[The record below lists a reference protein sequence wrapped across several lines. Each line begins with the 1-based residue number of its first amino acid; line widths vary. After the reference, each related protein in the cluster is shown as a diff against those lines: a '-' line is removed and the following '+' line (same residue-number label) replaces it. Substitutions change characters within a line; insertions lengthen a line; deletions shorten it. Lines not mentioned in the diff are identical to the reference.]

1 MTHCL
6 LFAAPLLG
14 CQVLAEPITT
24 GTLVREA
31 VDLSALSRF
40 PDPAYRTVQFSSYDR
55 HSIAPYAPDWYANN
69 DGFGGESIPAVLET
83 LEEPNADGVGRY
95 VIARVSGPGA
105 IVRTWT
111 AVMNGELAVYLD
123 GDDEPVYSGSA
134 ERFLRQTFA
143 HFANAAGTF
152 GGDEE
157 RGFRQNDACYFPVTF
172 ARSLRIEWTGKIEE
186 PHFYHI
192 ETRKYPDGTDVRTFR
207 PEDITRYASEI
218 AEAQALLSDTSGNWA
233 APPNA
238 SAHEATA
245 QVRSHKRIEALKLD
259 GPAAIHVFEAKL
271 ERGDPVRSLRGVILK
286 ISFDGS
292 DQPQVEA
299 PLGDFFGSGPGVAP
313 YDSLPMTVLPDGTM
327 ICRFTM
333 PFRESAVVSLDNRTD
348 EDVSVRLAAH
358 VAPGEWDPGR
368 SLHFFAKWRV
378 DHDLETH
385 GATGIYDLPYL
396 TARGRGVLVG
406 VAAMILNPSPVP
418 TSAGDWWGE
427 GDEKVWVDD
436 DTFPSLFGTGSEDY
450 YNYSW
455 SRPDLFHYAYCAQPL
470 DTGPDNRGFVSNIR
484 WHILDALPF
493 RQSIDFQMELNHH
506 GHNQGLSYARIAY
519 FYGTPELRDSWV
531 PLTTAAVTQGLE
543 LPRDWQPVGAGAS
556 RGAVFFQAE
565 DSLVGAN
572 PNATV
577 VEGPLWSAGK
587 LVSWTPSAEGEE
599 LSFKVE
605 APSAGRYEVVVT
617 GAETP
622 ASGRFAVLVDGQPTG
637 GDADLYT
644 PHLTML
650 RNHYF
655 GAVELAAGEH
665 TVALVSRGRS
675 DASAG
680 TEIGV
685 DFLWLLPR
693 R

>member
-31 VDLSALSRF
+31 VDLAALSRF

-55 HSIAPYAPDWYANN
+55 HSTAPYAPGWYANN
-69 DGFGGESIPAVLET
+69 DGFGGESIPAVMET
-83 LEEPNADGVGRY
+83 IEGPNADGVGRY

-111 AVMNGELAVYLD
+111 AAMNGELAVYLD
-123 GDDEPVYSGSA
+123 DAQKPIYSGSA
-134 ERFLRQTFA
+134 ERFMRQTFA
-143 HFANAAGTF
+143 HFAQQAGTLD
-152 GGDEE
+152 GDEE
-157 RGFRQNDACYFPVTF
+157 AGFRQNDACYFPIAF

-192 ETRKYPDGTDVRTFR
+192 EARKYPEGTDIRTFR
-207 PEDITRYASEI
+207 ADDTAACASEI
-218 AEAQALLSDTSGNWA
+218 AEARALLADTYGNWSAPADASSRA
-233 APPNA
+233 ATVEVPA
-238 SAHEATA
+238 GRR
-245 QVRSHKRIEALKLD
+245 VEALKVE
-259 GPAAIHVFEAKL
+259 GPGAVREFVAKL
-271 ERGDPVRSLRGVILK
+271 ERGDPMRSLRGVILK
-286 ISFDGS
+286 ISFDGA

-299 PLGDFFGSGPGVAP
+299 PLGDFFGSGPGIAP
-313 YDSLPMTVLPDGTM
+313 FDSLPMTVLPDGTM
-327 ICRFTM
+327 ICRFAM
-333 PFRESAVVSLDNRTD
+333 PFRESAAFSLDNRNE
-348 EDVSVRLAAH
+348 EDVSVRLTAR
-358 VAPGEWDPGR
+358 VARDEWAPGR

-378 DHDLETH
+378 DHGLETH

-396 TARGRGVLVG
+396 TAHGRGVMVG
-406 VAAMILNPSPVP
+406 VAAMILNPSSVP

-436 DTFPSLFGTGSEDY
+436 DAFPSLFGTGSEDY

-484 WHILDALPF
+484 WHIIDALPF
-493 RQSIDFQMELNHH
+493 ERSIDFQMELSHH
-506 GHNQGLSYARIAY
+506 GHNQGLSYGRIAY

-543 LPRDWQPVGAGAS
+543 LPADWLPVGAGAS
-556 RGAVFFQAE
+556 GGAIFFQAE
-565 DSLVGAN
+565 DSLVGAD

-599 LSFKVE
+599 LSFEVE
-605 APSAGRYEVVVT
+605 APSAGRYEIVVT
-617 GAETP
+617 AAETP
-622 ASGRFAVLVDGQPTG
+622 ASGRFAVLVDGQATG
-637 GDADLYT
+637 GIADLFT

-655 GAVELAAGEH
+655 GAVDLTAGEH
-665 TVALVSRGRS
+665 TVTLVSRGKS
-675 DASAG
+675 DSSAG
-680 TEIGV
+680 TEIGI

-693 R
+693 G